1 MNKEFTKKD
10 TAIAK
15 GLAILLLLFYHLFYE
30 EQVVIALQVDYRPL
44 SKEIFLMT
52 AGFGNICV
60 AVFVMI
66 TAYGITKSILDVPDM
81 NLKTA
86 YGQAFRRFRRLLTG
100 FAILYVSV
108 VLVWAGRLDLQSLYG
123 KGKQGV
129 VLLLSDALG
138 MAQILGTPT
147 LNETWWY
154 MSLAYTFIFLIPV
167 LAFCVKKIG
176 PALLAVT
183 FFLPMMVE
191 LNSDMNRYLFVA
203 VLGVCAAHG
212 NWFERIFSLRL
223 SPIWKWCIGLTG
235 FVFCILVRQNAVVR
249 DYFPE
254 YVDAPIA
261 FFLICFAVMLP
272 GSVPGIRQTLGFVGK
287 HSMNI
292 YLVHTF
298 FYLIIHRNFVYG
310 FRYAGLIY
318 LVLVILS
325 LGYAVVLD
333 ALKCLGGRL
342 ASRAAGR
349 RQLRMNR

>member
-1 MNKEFTKKD
+1 
-10 TAIAK
+10 
-15 GLAILLLLFYHLFYE
+15 
-30 EQVVIALQVDYRPL
+30 
-44 SKEIFLMT
+44 MT

-176 PALLAVT
+176 PALLAAA
-183 FFLPMMVE
+183 FFLPMVVE
-191 LNSDMNRYLFVA
+191 LNGDMNRYLFVA

-212 NWFERIFSLRL
+212 NWFERIFSLQL
-223 SPIWKWCIGLTG
+223 STIWKW
-235 FVFCILVRQNAVVR
+235 
-249 DYFPE
+249 
-254 YVDAPIA
+254 
-261 FFLICFAVMLP
+261 
-272 GSVPGIRQTLGFVGK
+272 
-287 HSMNI
+287 
-292 YLVHTF
+292 
-298 FYLIIHRNFVYG
+298 
-310 FRYAGLIY
+310 
-318 LVLVILS
+318 
-325 LGYAVVLD
+325 
-333 ALKCLGGRL
+333 
-342 ASRAAGR
+342 
-349 RQLRMNR
+349 